1 MELLVSTET
10 SYGTRRVYPEC
21 EKSRLFA
28 SIASTHTLTE
38 EDIEYIKR
46 LGYTFTVKQE
56 VI

>member
-56 VI
+56 FI